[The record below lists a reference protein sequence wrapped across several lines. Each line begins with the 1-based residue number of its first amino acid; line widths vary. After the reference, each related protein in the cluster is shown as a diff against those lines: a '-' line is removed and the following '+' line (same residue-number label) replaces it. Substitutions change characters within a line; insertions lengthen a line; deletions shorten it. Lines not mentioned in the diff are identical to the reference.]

1 MTTAATFETARRNMV
16 EYQIRCCKVL
26 DPNLLDMLETMPREE
41 FLPEHVRSLA
51 YMEGHVPLPAGQ
63 EMLSPLQEAAILQHL
78 QLNGSE
84 RVLEIGSGTGY
95 LTTLLAMRA
104 GEVDSCEIH
113 QELAGMASSNLDNH
127 GIRNAKVMHLN
138 AMDAEAMEQHP
149 EIRDSYDVIVIGAAL
164 KEIPAHLKALLSQS
178 GQLIAFVGQNPVVSL
193 VHEQHHNSSCI
204 RTGIFETLLQDIE
217 GVPER
222 REFVF

>member
-26 DPNLLDMLETMPREE
+26 DPDVLDMLETMPREE
-41 FLPEHVRSLA
+41 YLPANVRSLA

-78 QLNGSE
+78 QLDGTE
-84 RVLEIGSGTGY
+84 RILEIGAGTGY

-113 QELAGMASSNLDNH
+113 QELAEMARDNLESH
-127 GIRNAKVMHLN
+127 GIRNAKVLHLN
-138 AMDAEAMEQHP
+138 AMDAAAMEQNQD
-149 EIRDSYDVIVIGAAL
+149 IRDAYDVIVIGATL
-164 KEIPAHLKALLSQS
+164 KEIPPHLKALLAKG
-178 GQLIAFVGQNPVVSL
+178 GQLVAFVGQNPVVSL
-193 VHEQHHNSSCI
+193 VHERHQNSSCI
-204 RTGIFETLLQDIE
+204 STGIFETLLQDME
-217 GVPER
+217 GLPER